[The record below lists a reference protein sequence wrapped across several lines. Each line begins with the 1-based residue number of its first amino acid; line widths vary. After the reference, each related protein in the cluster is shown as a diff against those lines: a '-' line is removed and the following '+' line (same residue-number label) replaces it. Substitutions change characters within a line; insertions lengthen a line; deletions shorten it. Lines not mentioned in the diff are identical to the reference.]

1 MSTATFVAGKMQEYV
16 SHLEFS
22 LNFEFSPGE
31 VKKSVKVK
39 KGDIVQYDGVI
50 AKYVKQPSGEEVS
63 GKTTSLKSAIAN
75 NWLTLNVPG
84 ISVGPINV
92 NLGKPSGGDGVA
104 YKAPDYD
111 PLKGGAF
118 DDFLKKD
125 ADTVTAGSKY
135 IKEQDQMV
143 KATDFNAP
151 KAKTA
156 STKGKMEVAGDQ
168 VSVKEVS
175 TTVSNST
182 SVGSQRTQK
191 TVIVQ
196 ADDGHADHVI
206 VGKKKTAA
214 VVEAPK
220 AKNSFTVDSNTPSIS
235 EGATLSEVKNATA
248 SFDGAQDG
256 RIVKKVGEK
265 KMKMPDEPSEVEG
278 IVLKK
283 TSFSGKQS
291 SGSTPVAD
299 LSGVKTQSEVD
310 AIENEIVKRASSP
323 AETPV
328 VEKKNYVDLLPDD
341 WSTLHWV
348 KKEKFILEIT
358 DIEFLKFI
366 MKVESVKAVHAACRK
381 RMVELG
387 KQQAA
392 SNS

>member
-1 MSTATFVAGKMQEYV
+1 MATAAFATGKMQEYV
-16 SHLEFS
+16 SNIEFS
-22 LNFEFSPGE
+22 LNFED
-31 VKKSVKVK
+31 KKSVKVK
-39 KGDIVQYDGVI
+39 VGEIVQYDGLI
-50 AKYVKQPSGEEVS
+50 AKYVKQPSGEEIS
-63 GKTTSLKSAIAN
+63 GRTTSLRSAVAS

-84 ISVGPINV
+84 APTGPTNV
-92 NLGKPSGGDGVA
+92 NTGKPPRGGDGVN

-111 PLKGGAF
+111 SLKGGAF
-118 DDFLKKD
+118 DAFLKKD
-125 ADTVTAGSKY
+125 ADTVVAGSRY
-135 IKEQDQMV
+135 IKEQDQTV
-143 KATDFNAP
+143 KSTDFNAAP
-151 KAKTA
+151 NKAKTA

-168 VSVKEVS
+168 VQVKEVS
-175 TTVSNST
+175 TTVSSST
-182 SVGSQRTQK
+182 SVGVQRTQK
-191 TVIVQ
+191 TVVVQ
-196 ADDGHADHVI
+196 ADDGQASHI
-206 VGKKKTAA
+206 IMGKKKTAA

-220 AKNSFTVDSNTPSIS
+220 AKNSFTVDATTPSIS
-235 EGATLSEVKNATA
+235 EGATLAEVKNATA

-283 TSFSGKQS
+283 TSFSGKQA

-299 LSGVKTQSEVD
+299 LSGVKTQSEVN
-310 AIENEIVKRASSP
+310 AIEKEIGEKSS
-323 AETPV
+323 TPV
-328 VEKKNYVDLLPDD
+328 EASAEKKNYVDLLPDE

-348 KKEKFILEIT
+348 KKEKFIMEIT